1 MRPQAIFIVLILFGV
16 PSAAQQIKSLGIF
29 AGANTPFTLDE
40 GLASDPRY
48 APKYIVR
55 TTPFGINIGYDVVD
69 FGALISPNF
78 VVIGQKFH
86 VLNSAGGQIGVRDI
100 RMSYFNLP
108 MAFKYHVTDLSFFRV
123 GILGGIQYSFLINA
137 IDQQSHSEGLLNWPP
152 SLDVPPGYTET
163 YDGVF
168 APSVTDQVVTP
179 KENFKS
185 SQVFVNAGVRTDFD
199 LTDEFG
205 FSFDFRANYSL
216 FDPRTADYL
225 GQLESGGAV
234 PDLHGRRRDLY
245 FSLWFGVS
253 KLIGGKVDDIRRRQ
267 SKNSFSRK
275 GKGKKKR

>member
-1 MRPQAIFIVLILFGV
+1 MRPSAILIVFILFGV
-16 PSAAQQIKSLGIF
+16 PAAAQQIKSVGIF

-40 GLASDPRY
+40 GLAADPRY

-86 VLNSAGGQIGVRDI
+86 VLNAAGGQIGERDI

-137 IDQQSHSEGLLNWPP
+137 IDQQSHSEGLLNWPS

-168 APSVTDQVVTP
+168 APAVTDQVVTP
-179 KENFKS
+179 KEKFKS
-185 SQVFVNAGVRTDFD
+185 SQVFVSAGFRTDFD

-225 GQLESGGAV
+225 QQLEAGGAV
-234 PDLHGRRRDLY
+234 PDLYGRRRDLY

-267 SKNSFSRK
+267 SKSSYSRT

>member
-86 VLNSAGGQIGVRDI
+86 VLNEAGGQIGVRDI

-123 GILGGIQYSFLINA
+123 GILGGLQYSFLINA

-168 APSVTDQVVTP
+168 VPAVTDQVVTP
-179 KENFKS
+179 KENFRS
-185 SQVFVNAGVRTDFD
+185 SQVFVSAGVRSDFD

-225 GQLESGGAV
+225 EQLEAGGAV
-234 PDLHGRRRDLY
+234 PDLYGRRRDLY